1 MTASSD
7 FSWLPLAAVRPWLKN
22 PRKNQKAVPPVAESL
37 QRFGFVNPV
46 VIWASGDRMVAGHT
60 RVLAL
65 QSLLAKDPAFT
76 PRGAPG
82 PGVVPVRFA
91 EFTSEAEADAYA
103 LADNKLGE
111 IAQWDDDALVGILK
125 DLQAADEALVKAA
138 GFTDGDLARLL
149 RTTEP
154 GDDEG
159 AEDPSEAL
167 QGKWATEAGQIW
179 VIPSKSVPGRSHR
192 LLCGDSTD
200 ALAVERLRAG
210 DTWRLMV
217 TDPPYG
223 VEYDPTWRDHIN
235 RGSTKMTGKV
245 ENDDKADWSSVWA
258 LWAPEVAY
266 VWHADRFAGDV
277 VLSLARADMMPKAL
291 IIWRKPSMVLGRSDY
306 HWQHE
311 PCWYTVKKG
320 CKSGWCGDRTQTTM
334 WDIAGMGIY
343 GGSRSDD
350 DVKTNHGTQK
360 PLECMARP
368 IRNHFEPGTIV
379 CDPFLGSGT
388 SLAAAERERRI
399 CYGAELSPGYVA
411 VILER
416 LAKMGLEPRL
426 ET

>member
-1 MTASSD
+1 MTAPSD

-22 PRKNQKAVPPVAESL
+22 PRKNQKAVAPVAESL

-65 QSLLAKDPAFT
+65 QQLLAKDPAFT

-179 VIPSKSVPGRSHR
+179 VVPSKSVPGRSHR

-223 VEYDPTWRDHIN
+223 VEYDPSWRVKLDGGA
-235 RGSTKMTGKV
+235 RALGKV

-258 LWAPEVAY
+258 LWAPDAAY
-266 VWHADRFAGDV
+266 VWHASMMTAV
-277 VLSLARADMMPKAL
+277 VLHSLESAGLQHRAN
-291 IIWRKPSMVLGRSDY
+291 IIWRKQHFQLSRGDY

-311 PCWYTVKKG
+311 PCWYAVRKG
-320 CKSGWCGDRTQTTM
+320 CKSGWCGDRTQSTI
-334 WDIAGMGIY
+334 WDISNNTAFGASTDEGDART
-343 GGSRSDD
+343 G
-350 DVKTNHGTQK
+350 HGTQK
-360 PLECMARP
+360 PIECMARP
-368 IRNHFEPGTIV
+368 MRNHFEPGTIV

-388 SLAAAERERRI
+388 SLVAAERERRI